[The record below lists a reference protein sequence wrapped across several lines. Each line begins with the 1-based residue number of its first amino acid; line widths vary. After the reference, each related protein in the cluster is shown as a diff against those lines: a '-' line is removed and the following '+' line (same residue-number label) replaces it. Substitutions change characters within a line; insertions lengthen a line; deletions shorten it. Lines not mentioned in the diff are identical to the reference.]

1 MPNGIKSQP
10 VRRMS
15 RQNVSDLEGFLKRLD
30 DLLGD
35 IPVYVD
41 HATFTIS
48 AAEATGPGDE
58 MGTVEVTYDFE
69 NDEVHTFFKP
79 YGGSA

>member
-1 MPNGIKSQP
+1 MATGAKGRP
-10 VRRMS
+10 VRTMS

-30 DLLGD
+30 ELLGD

-48 AAEATGPGDE
+48 AAEVTGPGDE

-69 NDEVHTFFKP
+69 NDEVHTAFKP
-79 YGGSA
+79 YGGTA